1 MRAVRASPP
10 DGVFRH
16 EAEIERLLRPVG
28 SRTYATF
35 RIGGAPVV
43 AELMAHDVSRPGDR
57 IPIDVNLK
65 RAASSTRRP
74 RRRFEQHR
82 SPQ

>member
-1 MRAVRASPP
+1 MIGRCARRPP

-16 EAEIERLLRPVG
+16 EAEIELLPPVG

-35 RIGGAPVV
+35 RLGGSAVV

-65 RAASSTRRP
+65 RAAIFDATTDKAL
-74 RRRFEQHR
+74 
-82 SPQ
+82 